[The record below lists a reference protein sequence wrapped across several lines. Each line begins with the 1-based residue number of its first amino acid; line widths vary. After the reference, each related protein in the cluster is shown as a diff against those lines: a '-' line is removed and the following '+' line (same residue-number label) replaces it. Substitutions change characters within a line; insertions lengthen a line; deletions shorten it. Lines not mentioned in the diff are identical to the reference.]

1 METGI
6 PVYSAN
12 VFEPLGFI
20 GRKLLDNFEHE
31 YIIWEIDVDWMV
43 NILPKNYP
51 FYPTEYCG
59 FMLVNDGSDKSKIH
73 GLSFRKGRYC

>member
-31 YIIWEIDVDWMV
+31 YIIWEIDVSW
-43 NILPKNYP
+43 IYHFHHLQA
-51 FYPTEYCG
+51 
-59 FMLVNDGSDKSKIH
+59 
-73 GLSFRKGRYC
+73 